1 MLCLKE
7 LPCQVE
13 KKMKL
18 YPVNGAHFFLDKTG
32 LFFYKMFVKLF
43 TNKIQK
49 DLVEYMVTVK
59 GKTSHA

>member
-1 MLCLKE
+1 
-7 LPCQVE
+7 
-13 KKMKL
+13 L